1 MIFLTTAVTV
11 LHRITGTQKTLVL
24 RTGSLSIRFCT
35 YTYYD
40 SVTVLGGTFTSVLL
54 LTFQQ
59 KVLLHAKCIESG
71 RLNPLHLAYSILQN

>member
-35 YTYYD
+35 CTYYD
-40 SVTVLGGTFTSVLL
+40 SVTVSTVQSSTAYVQARPIACVRMRFPALS
-54 LTFQQ
+54 
-59 KVLLHAKCIESG
+59 C
-71 RLNPLHLAYSILQN
+71 HL